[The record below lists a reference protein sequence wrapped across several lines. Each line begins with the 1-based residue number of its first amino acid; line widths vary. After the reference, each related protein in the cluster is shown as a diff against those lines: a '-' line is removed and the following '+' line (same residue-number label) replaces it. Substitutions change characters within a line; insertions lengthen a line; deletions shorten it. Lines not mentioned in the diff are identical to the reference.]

1 VIIRVA
7 VKPDTLKS
15 EAGIMLV
22 KDGELVSVEEISL
35 IRIYFCRIKLAF
47 GGEKSEL
54 ISGLSFR

>member
-1 VIIRVA
+1 VA

-35 IRIYFCRIKLAF
+35 IRIYFCRIKQAF